1 MGFTC
6 SHILGR
12 KAGEQ
17 DRSLTLMSSSDGP
30 RDTTVN
36 KWEGIMISG
45 AEALPLALGGLA
57 NSRSMERQ
65 AGGETGRRYSPLKGN
80 REAAEERR
88 DVEGM

>member
-1 MGFTC
+1 
-6 SHILGR
+6 
-12 KAGEQ
+12 
-17 DRSLTLMSSSDGP
+17 
-30 RDTTVN
+30 
-36 KWEGIMISG
+36 MISG